1 MAHIST
7 VPDDLAKS
15 GWHMA
20 PEGLAILKTFK
31 FASFADAMAFMLR
44 VSYAAEAADHHP
56 EWTNVYNRVD
66 VRLTTHDA
74 GGLTQKDILLAQAME
89 SCSIALQP

>member
-1 MAHIST
+1 MAQTST
-7 VPDDLAKS
+7 LPDTLAKG
-15 GWHMA
+15 GWRLA
-20 PEGLAILKTFK
+20 SDGAAILKTFI
-31 FASFADAMAFMLR
+31 FASFADAMTFMLR

-74 GGLTQKDILLAQAME
+74 GGLTQKDFDLAAIME
-89 SCSIALQP
+89 AKARTQD